1 MTDVTVGAAAG
12 VRTRWFYVWMG
23 VAIAVIAVA
32 AFAPTYWLQVPAGT
46 FTGSPML
53 HLHAILFTA
62 WMVFFISQATMV
74 ATGRVRDHRA
84 WGLAGISLA
93 TAMVFV
99 GVAAAIGTMKNAAA
113 AGLPEVG
120 RVFLIVPVSALLV
133 FGGLFIAAIANTSR
147 PEVHKRLMVVATV
160 ALLPA
165 AIARFFFLAAT
176 GGGPGLRPGLFTA
189 EAQPPPIAIAT
200 VPAVI
205 ADLLIVAAI
214 VYDWRTR
221 GRPHPAYL
229 IGGGILLASQTLRI
243 PFSATPVWHAFA
255 DFLGSFAP

>member
-1 MTDVTVGAAAG
+1 MTDATIGAAAG
-12 VRTRWFYVWMG
+12 ARTRWFYVWMG
-23 VAIAVIAVA
+23 GAIALIAIG
-32 AFAPTYWLQVPAGT
+32 AFAPTYWLQAPAGT

-62 WMVFFISQATMV
+62 WMLFFISQATMV

-84 WGLAGISLA
+84 WGLVGISLA

-113 AGLPEVG
+113 AGLSDVG
-120 RVFLIVPVSALLV
+120 RTFLIVPISAILV
-133 FGGLFIAAIANTSR
+133 FAGLFIAAIVNVSR
-147 PEVHKRLMVVATV
+147 PEIHKRLMVVATV

-165 AIARFFFLAAT
+165 AIARVFFLAAT

-189 EAQPPPIAIAT
+189 EAQPPPIAVT
-200 VPAVI
+200 TGPAVI
-205 ADLLIVAAI
+205 ADLLIIAAI

-229 IGGGILLASQTLRI
+229 IGGGILLASQVLRI
-243 PFSATPVWHAFA
+243 PISATPGWHAIA
-255 DFLGSFAP
+255 DFLGSFAS